1 MLWSPA
7 GPFPLLFL
15 RPPEHSSFHTVPSRP
30 PTLVLKHMRVGG
42 GFHSQA
48 EGPALEHVGAP
59 ARMAH
64 QASCVLDCL

>member
-7 GPFPLLFL
+7 GPLPLAFFFFL
-15 RPPEHSSFHTVPSRP
+15 RPPGHCSSHP
-30 PTLVLKHMRVGG
+30 PLVLKHVKVGG

-48 EGPALEHVGAP
+48 EGPALVSVGAP